1 VSRNDVCGGFL
12 MIIFGSLTTYLSLK
26 MPIGTFRA
34 AGPGLFPLC
43 LGLLLMLLAVSFT
56 LKIFMQNRQ
65 IHERQAATP
74 KPGGSA
80 KPVIGFMAVIGAAAV
95 LLEYLGYAPTA
106 FLMVLALLQILESK
120 KWHWNLLI
128 ALSSAAVSHFVFVW
142 WLQIP
147 FPQGWLGL

>member
-1 VSRNDVCGGFL
+1 ML
-12 MIIFGSLTTYLSLK
+12 IFGGLTTYLSLK

-43 LGLLLMLLAVSFT
+43 LGLLLMVLAVSFT
-56 LKIFMQNRQ
+56 LKIFLQNRQ
-65 IHERQAATP
+65 IQETKAASPT
-74 KPGGSA
+74 PGGSA
-80 KPVIGFMAVIGAAAV
+80 KPVIGFIAVIGAAAGF
-95 LLEYLGYAPTA
+95 LEYLGYAPTA
-106 FLMVLALLQILESK
+106 FLTVLALLQILETK

-128 ALSSAAVSHFVFVW
+128 ALLSAAVSHFAFVW

>member
-1 VSRNDVCGGFL
+1 ML
-12 MIIFGSLTTYLSLK
+12 IFGSLTTYLSLR

-43 LGLLLMLLAVSFT
+43 LGLLLMLLAAGFT
-56 LKIFMQNRQ
+56 LKTLLQDRQ
-65 IHERQAATP
+65 IKKTKAALLEP
-74 KPGGSA
+74 AGSA
-80 KPVIGFMAVIGAAAV
+80 KPVIGFMAAIGAAAG
-95 LLEYLGYAPTA
+95 LLECLGYAPTA
-106 FLMVLALLQILESK
+106 FLVVWALLQILERK

-128 ALSSAAVSHFVFVW
+128 ALSSAVVSHFVFVW